1 MEVDRTRW
9 RRADRIMQAQLKALL
24 RHDALAAV
32 AVGLAIMWLVVGA
45 FGFLGTVDT
54 GKRIADLEGQ
64 VSSLQADLESKT
76 VQLADL
82 QSEVQN
88 KSTEIDDL
96 GSQIDTR
103 DAEIAIL
110 QAQIDVITQISDLE
124 SQISEL
130 QSQVEAKNSQI
141 SDLEETV
148 SVLESEIADLE
159 QQLGIKQWELRV
171 LGVYFSRA
179 SGCEDQIV
187 HWIGK
192 ANSSIH
198 ILTYSFTLD
207 SIGNALVEAHE
218 RGVEV
223 KVVFEERQLNTI
235 SEHEKLTAAGV
246 EIRVDTN
253 SRYMHHKVMIVDG
266 VIVITGSYDWTETAE
281 TYNDENLIVISSGQI
296 SSVYEEEFS
305 RIWDLS
311 RP

>member
-1 MEVDRTRW
+1 MRTK
-9 RRADRIMQAQLKALL
+9 LKALL
-24 RHDALAAV
+24 RHDAVAAV
-32 AVGLAIMWLVVGA
+32 AVGLAIVWLVVGA

-54 GKRIADLEGQ
+54 GRRISDLEGQ
-64 VSSLQADLESKT
+64 VSSLQAELDDKT
-76 VQLADL
+76 MQIADL
-82 QSEVQN
+82 QFEVQN
-88 KSTEIDDL
+88 KSTEADDL
-96 GSQIDTR
+96 GSQIETM

-130 QSQVEAKNSQI
+130 QSQVEAKDNQI

-148 SVLESEIADLE
+148 ATLETEIEDLQ

-171 LGVYFSRA
+171 LGVYFSPA
-179 SGCEDQIV
+179 GGCEDRIV

-192 ANSSIH
+192 ANASIH

-207 SIGNALVEAHE
+207 SIGNALVEAYN

-235 SEHEKLTAAGV
+235 SEHVKLKGAGIEV
-246 EIRVDTN
+246 RVDTN
-253 SRYMHHKVMIVDG
+253 SRYMHDKVMIVDE
-266 VIVITGSYDWTETAE
+266 VIVITGSYDWSETAE
-281 TYNDENLIVISSGQI
+281 IHNDENLIVISSAQI
-296 SSVYEEEFS
+296 ASVYEEEFS